1 MFKLPIAAM
10 IGLTAALS
18 AAHADT
24 IVIQGTPSFEPAI
37 ISHGPIAPFP
47 VTHADGFNIFGNPAF
62 HRMAEMCETLGFECG
77 EDHATADGGIHPYWT
92 PGHRADADK
101 RLALLMA
108 DREDYAAAL
117 EEHFEALPVPRPHQ
131 LYGWNAPRNL
141 PHPRALPHQFSNLFP
156 LIPHTTLPR
165 PTVPHTTL
173 PYPVLPNFSGPQI
186 QGFSGFNHRLNTPGA
201 VIPHGLFPRH
211 ILPRHSFPWR
221 SF

>member
-24 IVIQGTPSFEPAI
+24 IIIQGTPSFEPAI

-47 VTHADGFNIFGNPAF
+47 VTHADGFNILGNPAF
-62 HRMAEMCETLGFECG
+62 HRMAEMCETLGFACG

-92 PGHRADADK
+92 PGHHADAEK
-101 RLALLMA
+101 RLALLLA
-108 DREDYAAAL
+108 EREDFAQ
-117 EEHFEALPVPRPHQ
+117 ALPLPRPH
-131 LYGWNAPRNL
+131 LSYGWNVPRNL

-156 LIPHTTLPR
+156 LIPHTTLP
-165 PTVPHTTL
+165 HTTL
-173 PYPVLPNFSGPQI
+173 PYPVLPRNSVPHI
-186 QGFSGFNHRLNTPGA
+186 QGFSGFNHRLNNPA